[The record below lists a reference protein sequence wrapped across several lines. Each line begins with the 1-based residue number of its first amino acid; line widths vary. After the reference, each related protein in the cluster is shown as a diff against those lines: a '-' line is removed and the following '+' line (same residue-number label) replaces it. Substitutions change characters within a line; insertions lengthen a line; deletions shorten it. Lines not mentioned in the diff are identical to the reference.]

1 MRRDLFAVTE
11 SLIEVSVAIA
21 TPPIRTAAKAIE
33 YCTSFISTWS
43 APLLFFLPVSLNSR
57 SQPLI
62 RFCKSLRMVL
72 AGTRTRLACP
82 DSVFSFRN
90 KCLHSDTKKIVSCL
104 GQGGLPAWATH
115 YTSTPGKPTCTP
127 YTTAG
132 ERRPKVAWKR
142 NEHFREGSLGTCT
155 READLVGLPAVGLW
169 PPSPSSF

>member
-72 AGTRTRLACP
+72 AGTRTRLVCP

-90 KCLHSDTKKIVSCL
+90 KCLHSEKRHFYCSILGIKSRLLCKELSLKKRKRERAKARGEQRGRGRANEKFLCVML
-104 GQGGLPAWATH
+104 GPLTTQAPQGSRPVHL
-115 YTSTPGKPTCTP
+115 TPQP
-127 YTTAG
+127 
-132 ERRPKVAWKR
+132 
-142 NEHFREGSLGTCT
+142 GSDDRT
-155 READLVGLPAVGLW
+155 
-169 PPSPSSF
+169 

>member
-1 MRRDLFAVTE
+1 MRRDRFAVTE

-72 AGTRTRLACP
+72 AGTRTRLAWVP
-82 DSVFSFRN
+82 RFSVFIPGISVYIPTQKNCVMLGPGRPP
-90 KCLHSDTKKIVSCL
+90 CL
-104 GQGGLPAWATH
+104 GH
-115 YTSTPGKPTCTP
+115 
-127 YTTAG
+127 
-132 ERRPKVAWKR
+132 
-142 NEHFREGSLGTCT
+142 SLHKHT
-155 READLVGLPAVGLW
+155 READLYTLHHSRGATTE
-169 PPSPSSF
+169 SRMEKE